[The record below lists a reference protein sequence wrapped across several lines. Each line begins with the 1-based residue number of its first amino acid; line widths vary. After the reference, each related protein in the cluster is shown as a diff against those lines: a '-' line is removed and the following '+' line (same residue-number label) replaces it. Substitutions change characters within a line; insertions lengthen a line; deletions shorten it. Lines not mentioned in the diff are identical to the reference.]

1 MNKLKGIHHVTAITS
16 SAEKIYAFFTFILG
30 LRLVKKTINQDDINT
45 YHLFFADDIGSPGTD
60 VTFFDFQGINKH
72 TKGTD
77 EIGRIG
83 LRVKSDKAISY
94 WKKRFDFYKV
104 QYQELNLF
112 DRLAVFFEDFDGQE
126 YALISDENIDGIK
139 GGIPWKK
146 GPVPDEFAII
156 GLGPI
161 FLRIKD
167 IDKIEIVL
175 TEYLGMKK
183 IKKDNNLYLY
193 EMGQGG
199 NGASVIIEES
209 DLPRTWQGYGGVHHV
224 AFRIEDEKELY
235 EWIGRLNSIKARHS
249 GFVDRFYFKSLYTRL
264 YPNILF
270 EFATEG
276 PGFIDDQ
283 EEYEFLGET
292 LALPPKFRN
301 QREAIEK
308 IVRPI
313 NTVRSNLDIK
323 KEYYYEWFKNNHN
336 FI

>member
-30 LRLVKKTINQDDINT
+30 LRLVKKTINQDEINT

-60 VTFFDFQGINKH
+60 ITFFDFQGIDKH
-72 TKGTD
+72 TKGSD

-83 LRVKSDKAISY
+83 FRVNSNSSISY
-94 WKKRFDFYKV
+94 WKKRFEFYKV
-104 QYQELNLF
+104 QYEELKIF
-112 DRLAVFFEDFDGQE
+112 DRETLFFEDFDGQE
-126 YALISDENIDGIK
+126 YALISDESIIGVN
-139 GGIPWKK
+139 GGVPWKK
-146 GPVPDEFAII
+146 GPVPDEFSIV

-161 FLRIKD
+161 FLRIQD
-167 IDKIEIVL
+167 IERIDIVL
-175 TEYLGMKK
+175 SDYLGMKK
-183 IKKDNNLYLY
+183 VLKYDNLYLY
-193 EMGQGG
+193 EMGEGG
-199 NGASVIIEES
+199 NGASVIVEKS
-209 DLPRTWQGYGGVHHV
+209 NLPRTWQGYGGVHHV

-235 EWIGRLNSIKARHS
+235 EWIHRLNIIKARHS

-264 YPNILF
+264 YSNILF

-301 QREAIEK
+301 QRETIEK

-313 NTVRSNLDIK
+313 NTVRSNLNIK
-323 KEYYYEWFKNNHN
+323 KEYHYE
-336 FI
+336 